1 MRIGRAAAASLLAV
15 SLMGAACGKD
25 EPTAHAISPP
35 VFASPT
41 TGENGI
47 TIAPSGSVPPTGS
60 PGVTGTVDQGTAA
73 VSTTGGITA
82 SVTYPSLSS
91 PAIWTLPPGGFA
103 LVWRGQAK
111 QILGLSGTSF
121 AAQQPTSPERVL
133 SFTVR
138 GPDGLVTFT
147 SSEGECQ
154 VTISP
159 ALPDQMAGTFLCTQV
174 PSEES
179 DVIVNAQG
187 SFSAG

>member
-1 MRIGRAAAASLLAV
+1 MSLSLLAV
-15 SLMGAACGKD
+15 ALTTAACGND
-25 EPTAHAISPP
+25 EPSATALSPP

-41 TGENGI
+41 TGNNGV

-60 PGVTGTVDQGTAA
+60 PGVTGTVNEGTAS
-73 VSTTGGITA
+73 VTTTGGLTA
-82 SVTYPSLSS
+82 SVTYASLSS
-91 PAIWTLPPGGFA
+91 PAIWTLPPGGIA
-103 LVWRGQAK
+103 LVWQGQGK

-121 AAQQPTSPERVL
+121 AAQQPTSPDRVL
-133 SFTVR
+133 SFSVR
-138 GPDGLVTFT
+138 GPDGIVTFT

-159 ALPDQMAGTFLCTQV
+159 ALPDQMAGTFLCTQI
-174 PSEES
+174 PNEEG